1 MITVDHLSKYHKKQ
15 EIIRDLSFRLHR
27 GERIGLLAPSGAGK
41 TTLLHILSGLDTDFS
56 GRFEIKARCR
66 CTVFQ
71 EPGLFWYKSVAENIC
86 YPLKLKRIPFDDTLR
101 EQYREWL
108 AVTGLAGAENLYPHQ
123 ISGGMKQKT
132 ALIRAFLP
140 NPDLVLLDEPF
151 SWMDTDSKQAIIS
164 HIRKHYPDIA
174 VLMASHA
181 LDEITELAQG
191 FLLFREQKLSRFER
205 IALNPETGFG
215 SLSPS
220 PFSGILP
227 N

>member
-15 EIIRDLSFRLHR
+15 EIIRDLSFCLRP
-27 GERIGLLAPSGAGK
+27 GERLGLLAPSGAGK
-41 TTLLHILSGLDTDFS
+41 TTLIHILSGLDTDF
-56 GRFEIKARCR
+56 GGCIEIKARCR

-71 EPGLFWYKSVAENIC
+71 EPGLFWYKSVAENIR
-86 YPLKLKRIPFDDTLR
+86 YPLKLKGIPFEDTLQ

-108 AVTGLAGAENLYPHQ
+108 AVTGLAGSENLCPHQ

-151 SWMDTDSKQAIIS
+151 SWMDTDSKRAIIS
-164 HIRKHYPDIA
+164 HIRKRYPDTA

-181 LDEITELAQG
+181 LDEITELAQSV
-191 FLLFREQKLSRFER
+191 LLFRERKLSRFEI
-205 IALNPETGFG
+205 IALGPVSELG
-215 SLSPS
+215 SLSPT